1 MSPER
6 PRKKRPKPEEL
17 SEQQQA
23 FIREYAICCNLEEAQ
38 VRVGY
43 KPHHGNARRLLNDP
57 RAQPLLKL
65 HTKRA
70 NELADIHLAWIKARL
85 KLLAIPNILDMIE
98 VDPQTG
104 GFAMDLRK
112 VTRDQAYAIQELG
125 FDGDG
130 RLKIKLHDKAAVLR
144 FLHDD
149 MAPEKPAR
157 VRLEG
162 PSGGPVEVIEGL
174 GARLN
179 AARARKQ
186 QAKAAA

>member
-1 MSPER
+1 MTPER
-6 PRKKRPKPEEL
+6 PRKKRRKPEQL
-17 SEQQQA
+17 NEQQQA

-57 RAQPLLKL
+57 RAQPLLKA

-70 NELADIHLAWIKARL
+70 NELADIHLAWIKASL
-85 KLLAIPNILDMIE
+85 KKLAIPNILDMIE
-98 VDPQTG
+98 IDSATG
-104 GFAMDLRK
+104 GFHMDLRK
-112 VTRDQAYAIQELG
+112 LTRDQAYAIQELS
-125 FDGDG
+125 FDAEG

-149 MAPEKPAR
+149 LSPERPAR

-162 PSGGPVEVIEGL
+162 PSGGPVEVTVG
-174 GARLN
+174 
-179 AARARKQ
+179 
-186 QAKAAA
+186 